1 MKYIAVIDEQ
11 SYEIEI
17 NEAGEIL
24 LNGDRLSADF
34 MAVAEHSVYS
44 LLLDDDSYEA
54 HIAPHDLGLEVLL
67 RGRRYMVAVEDERSR
82 LLRKVGGA
90 DITPTGEFQLKA
102 PMPGLVV
109 AVPVEVGQSVAK
121 GTDLV
126 ILESMK
132 MQNELK
138 APRDGV
144 VSRIR
149 VEAGDSVQQNAVLVV
164 LS

>member
-1 MKYIAVIDEQ
+1 MKYIATIDEQ
-11 SYEIEI
+11 TYEIEI

-24 LNGDRLSADF
+24 LNGERLSADF

-44 LLLDDDSYEA
+44 LLLDDDSFEA

-67 RGRRYMVAVEDERSR
+67 RGRRYMVTVEDERAR
-82 LLRKVGGA
+82 ILRKVGGA
-90 DITPTGEFQLKA
+90 GVTPTGEYQLKA
-102 PMPGLVV
+102 PMPGLIV
-109 AVPVEVGQSVAK
+109 AVPVEEGQSVSR
-121 GTDLV
+121 GSDLI

-144 VSRIR
+144 VSRVR
-149 VEAGDSVQQNAVLVV
+149 VQVGDSVQQNAVLVV
-164 LS
+164 IS

>member
-1 MKYIAVIDEQ
+1 LKYIAVIDEQ